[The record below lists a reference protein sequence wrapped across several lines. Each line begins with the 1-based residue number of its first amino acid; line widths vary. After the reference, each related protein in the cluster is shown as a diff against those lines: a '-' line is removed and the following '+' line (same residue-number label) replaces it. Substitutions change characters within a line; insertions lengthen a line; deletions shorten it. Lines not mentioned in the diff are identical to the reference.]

1 MDKKTLK
8 HTLSFADAFTFL
20 KNFRY
25 KPRNEWT
32 KDERTI
38 FKICNFIVLSKKRI
52 NKTFLAFSS
61 LAKLSDKSHYN
72 YNEVDI
78 IKIKDLL
85 LQNLEETLQKF
96 NKKIRLFKE
105 EDINIV
111 QEHLKKIK
119 EENLRLENEN
129 KRLNFVITNYIREN
143 ELLKIDE
150 VKEILNKKNIKENFK
165 KSRKTNG
172 SREENMRKFIEKW
185 KKGLTTFEINEE
197 IVNENLTVKK
207 ELKKKVKL

>member
-1 MDKKTLK
+1 MDNKTKKSN
-8 HTLSFADAFTFL
+8 LSFADAFTFL
-20 KNFRY
+20 KKFRY

-96 NKKIRLFKE
+96 NKKIKLLKE

-111 QEHLKKIK
+111 QEHFKKIK

-143 ELLKIDE
+143 ELLEIDE
-150 VKEILNKKNIKENFK
+150 VKEILNKKNLKEKFK
-165 KSRKTNG
+165 ESQKTNVP
-172 SREENMRKFIEKW
+172 REKNMKKFIEKW
-185 KKGLTTFEINEE
+185 NKGLTTFEINEE
-197 IVNENLTVKK
+197 IINENLTVKR

>member
-1 MDKKTLK
+1 MDKKTQNNK
-8 HTLSFADAFTFL
+8 LSFADAFTFL
-20 KNFRY
+20 KKFRY

-32 KDERTI
+32 KEERTI

-72 YNEVDI
+72 YNEIDI
-78 IKIKDLL
+78 LKIKDLL

-96 NKKIRLFKE
+96 NKNIRLLKE

-111 QEHLKKIK
+111 QEHLKKLK
-119 EENLRLENEN
+119 DENLRLENEN
-129 KRLNFVITNYIREN
+129 RRLNFVITNYIREN

-150 VKEILNKKNIKENFK
+150 VKEILGNKNIKEKFR
-165 KSRKTNG
+165 KSQKTSSYRDKNIK
-172 SREENMRKFIEKW
+172 KFIEKW

-197 IVNENLTVKK
+197 IINENLAVVK
-207 ELKKKVKL
+207 EVKKKVKL

>member
-1 MDKKTLK
+1 MSKKAQK
-8 HTLSFADAFTFL
+8 HNLSFVDAFTFL

-52 NKTFLAFSS
+52 NKIFLAFSS

-72 YNEVDI
+72 YNEADI

-85 LQNLEETLQKF
+85 LQNLEEALQKF
-96 NKKIRLFKE
+96 NKKIKLFKE
-105 EDINIV
+105 EDINTV
-111 QEHLKKIK
+111 QDHFIKIK
-119 EENLRLENEN
+119 DENQRLENEN
-129 KRLNFVITNYIREN
+129 IRLNFVITNYIREN
-143 ELLKIDE
+143 ELLEIDE
-150 VKEILNKKNIKENFK
+150 VKEILNKKNIKEKIK
-165 KSRKTNG
+165 KSQKTNIP
-172 SREENMRKFIEKW
+172 RERNMRKFIEKW
-185 KKGLTTFEINEE
+185 KKGLTTFEINKE
-197 IVNENLTVKK
+197 ITEENLSVKK

>member
-1 MDKKTLK
+1 MQKKTQNNN
-8 HTLSFADAFTFL
+8 LSFGDAFTFL

-52 NKTFLAFSS
+52 NKIFMAFSS

-72 YNEVDI
+72 YNETDI
-78 IKIKDLL
+78 LKIKDLL
-85 LQNLEETLQKF
+85 LQNLEEALQKF
-96 NKKIRLFKE
+96 NKKIKLFKE
-105 EDINIV
+105 EDINTV
-111 QEHLKKIK
+111 QDHLIKIK

-143 ELLKIDE
+143 ELLKINE
-150 VKEILNKKNIKENFK
+150 VKEILNTKNVREKFK
-165 KSRKTNG
+165 KSRKTNVP
-172 SREENMRKFIEKW
+172 REKNMKKFIEKW

-197 IVNENLTVKK
+197 IINENLAVKK

>member
-1 MDKKTLK
+1 MHKKTQK
-8 HTLSFADAFTFL
+8 NNLSFADAFTFL

-72 YNEVDI
+72 YNEADI

-96 NKKIRLFKE
+96 NKKIKLFKE

-111 QEHLKKIK
+111 QDHLKKIK

-150 VKEILNKKNIKENFK
+150 VKEILNRKNIRKKFK
-165 KSRKTNG
+165 KSQKTNV
-172 SREENMRKFIEKW
+172 SREKNMKKFIEKW

-197 IVNENLTVKK
+197 IVNENLAVKK

>member
-1 MDKKTLK
+1 MSKKAQK
-8 HTLSFADAFTFL
+8 HNLSFVDAFAFL

-52 NKTFLAFSS
+52 NKIFLAFSS
-61 LAKLSDKSHYN
+61 LARLSDKSHYN
-72 YNEVDI
+72 YNEADI

-85 LQNLEETLQKF
+85 LQSLEEALQKF
-96 NKKIRLFKE
+96 NKKIKLYKE
-105 EDINIV
+105 EDINTV
-111 QEHLKKIK
+111 QDHFIKIK

-143 ELLKIDE
+143 ELLEIDE
-150 VKEILNKKNIKENFK
+150 VKQILNKKNAKEKIK
-165 KSRKTNG
+165 KSQKTNV
-172 SREENMRKFIEKW
+172 SREINMKKFIEKW
-185 KKGLTTFEINEE
+185 KKGLTTFEINKE
-197 IVNENLTVKK
+197 ITEENLAVKK

>member
-1 MDKKTLK
+1 MEKKAQNNK
-8 HTLSFADAFTFL
+8 LSFADAFSFL
-20 KNFRY
+20 KKFRY

-32 KDERTI
+32 KEERTI

-72 YNEVDI
+72 YNEIDI
-78 IKIKDLL
+78 LKIKDLL

-96 NKKIRLFKE
+96 NKNIRLLKE

-111 QEHLKKIK
+111 QEHLKKLK
-119 EENLRLENEN
+119 DENLRLENEN
-129 KRLNFVITNYIREN
+129 RRLNFVITNYIREN

-150 VKEILNKKNIKENFK
+150 VKEILGNKNIKEKFR
-165 KSRKTNG
+165 KSEKTSSYRDKNIK
-172 SREENMRKFIEKW
+172 KFIEKW

-197 IVNENLTVKK
+197 IVNENLAVVK
-207 ELKKKVKL
+207 EVKKKVKL

>member
-1 MDKKTLK
+1 MQKKT
-8 HTLSFADAFTFL
+8 HNNNLSFEDAFTFL

-25 KPRNEWT
+25 KPRNEWS

-52 NKTFLAFSS
+52 NKIFMAFSS

-72 YNEVDI
+72 YNETDI
-78 IKIKDLL
+78 LKIKDLL
-85 LQNLEETLQKF
+85 LQNLEEALQKF
-96 NKKIRLFKE
+96 NKKIKLFKE
-105 EDINIV
+105 EDINTV
-111 QEHLKKIK
+111 QDHLIKIK

-143 ELLKIDE
+143 ELLKINE
-150 VKEILNKKNIKENFK
+150 VKEILNTKNVREKFK
-165 KSRKTNG
+165 KSRKTNVP
-172 SREENMRKFIEKW
+172 REKNMKKFIEKW

-197 IVNENLTVKK
+197 IINENLTVKK
-207 ELKKKVKL
+207 ELRKKVKL

>member
-1 MDKKTLK
+1 MDKKTQNNK
-8 HTLSFADAFTFL
+8 LSFADAFTFL
-20 KNFRY
+20 KKFRY

-32 KDERTI
+32 KEERTI

-72 YNEVDI
+72 YNEIDI
-78 IKIKDLL
+78 LKIKDLL

-96 NKKIRLFKE
+96 NKNIRLLKE

-111 QEHLKKIK
+111 QEHLKKLK
-119 EENLRLENEN
+119 DENLRLENEN
-129 KRLNFVITNYIREN
+129 RRLNFVITNYIREN

-150 VKEILNKKNIKENFK
+150 VKEILSKKNIKEKFR
-165 KSRKTNG
+165 KSQKTSSYRDKNIK
-172 SREENMRKFIEKW
+172 KFIEKW

-197 IVNENLTVKK
+197 IVNENLAVVK
-207 ELKKKVKL
+207 EVKKKVKL

>member
-1 MDKKTLK
+1 MIKKVQK
-8 HTLSFADAFTFL
+8 NQLSFADAFNFL
-20 KNFRY
+20 KKFRY

-32 KDERTI
+32 KEERTI

-85 LQNLEETLQKF
+85 LQNLEETLQRF
-96 NKKIRLFKE
+96 NKKIKLFKE

-143 ELLKIDE
+143 ELLEIDE
-150 VKEILNKKNIKENFK
+150 LKEILNRKNIQKKFK
-165 KSRKTNG
+165 KSQKTST
-172 SREENMRKFIEKW
+172 SREENMKKFIEKW

-197 IVNENLTVKK
+197 IVNENLAVKK

>member
-1 MDKKTLK
+1 MSKKAQK
-8 HTLSFADAFTFL
+8 HNLSFLDAFTFL

-52 NKTFLAFSS
+52 NKIFLAFSS

-72 YNEVDI
+72 YNEADI

-85 LQNLEETLQKF
+85 LQNLEEALQKF
-96 NKKIRLFKE
+96 NKKIRLYKE
-105 EDINIV
+105 EDINTV
-111 QEHLKKIK
+111 QDHFIKIK
-119 EENLRLENEN
+119 DENQRLENEN

-143 ELLKIDE
+143 ELLEIDE
-150 VKEILNKKNIKENFK
+150 VKEILNKKNIKEKIK
-165 KSRKTNG
+165 KSQKTNIP
-172 SREENMRKFIEKW
+172 REKNMKKFIEKW

-197 IVNENLTVKK
+197 ITKENLAVKK
-207 ELKKKVKL
+207 ELKKKIKL

>member
-1 MDKKTLK
+1 MTKKVQK
-8 HTLSFADAFTFL
+8 NQLSFADAFNFL
-20 KNFRY
+20 KKFRY

-96 NKKIRLFKE
+96 NKKIKLFKE

-143 ELLKIDE
+143 ELLEIDK
-150 VKEILNKKNIKENFK
+150 VKEILNRKKIQKKFK
-165 KSRKTNG
+165 KSQKTSS
-172 SREENMRKFIEKW
+172 SREENMKKFIEKW

-197 IVNENLTVKK
+197 IVNENLAVKK

>member
-1 MDKKTLK
+1 MDNKNLK
-8 HTLSFADAFTFL
+8 GNLSFADAFTFL
-20 KNFRY
+20 KQFRY

-38 FKICNFIVLSKKRI
+38 YKICNFIVLSKKRI

-72 YNEVDI
+72 YNEGDI

-96 NKKIRLFKE
+96 NKKIKLFKE

-143 ELLKIDE
+143 ELLEIDE
-150 VKEILNKKNIKENFK
+150 VKEILNKKNIKEKFK
-165 KSRKTNG
+165 KSQKTNIHKDK
-172 SREENMRKFIEKW
+172 NIKKFIEKW

-197 IVNENLTVKK
+197 IGNENLSVKK
-207 ELKKKVKL
+207 ELKKKIKL

>member
-1 MDKKTLK
+1 MDKKTQRNQ
-8 HTLSFADAFTFL
+8 LSFADAFTFL
-20 KNFRY
+20 KKFRY

-32 KDERTI
+32 KEERTI

-52 NKTFLAFSS
+52 NKIFLAFSS

-72 YNEVDI
+72 YNEIDI
-78 IKIKDLL
+78 LKIKDLL

-111 QEHLKKIK
+111 QEHLKQLK

-143 ELLKIDE
+143 ELLEIDK
-150 VKEILNKKNIKENFK
+150 VKEILSKKNIREKFK
-165 KSRKTNG
+165 KSQKTG
-172 SREENMRKFIEKW
+172 SYREKNMKKFIEKW

-197 IVNENLTVKK
+197 IVNENLAVKK

>member
-1 MDKKTLK
+1 MDNKTKKSN
-8 HTLSFADAFTFL
+8 LSFADAFTFL

-96 NKKIRLFKE
+96 NKKIKLFKE

-143 ELLKIDE
+143 ELLEIDK
-150 VKEILNKKNIKENFK
+150 VKEILNRKKIQKKFK
-165 KSRKTNG
+165 KSQKTSS
-172 SREENMRKFIEKW
+172 SREENMKKFIEKW

-197 IVNENLTVKK
+197 IVNENLAVKK

>member
-72 YNEVDI
+72 YNEIDI

-96 NKKIRLFKE
+96 NKKIKLFKE

-143 ELLKIDE
+143 ELLEIDE
-150 VKEILNKKNIKENFK
+150 VKEILNRKKIKEKFK
-165 KSRKTNG
+165 KYQKTNT
-172 SREENMRKFIEKW
+172 SREENMKKFIEKW

-197 IVNENLTVKK
+197 IVNENLAVKK

>member
-1 MDKKTLK
+1 MDKKTQNNK
-8 HTLSFADAFTFL
+8 LSFADAFTFL
-20 KNFRY
+20 KKFRY

-32 KDERTI
+32 KEERTI

-72 YNEVDI
+72 YNEIDI
-78 IKIKDLL
+78 LKIKDLL

-96 NKKIRLFKE
+96 NKNIRLFKE

-111 QEHLKKIK
+111 QGHLKKLK
-119 EENLRLENEN
+119 DENLRLENEN
-129 KRLNFVITNYIREN
+129 RRLNFVITNYIREN

-150 VKEILNKKNIKENFK
+150 VKEILSKKNIKEK
-165 KSRKTNG
+165 LRKSQKT
-172 SREENMRKFIEKW
+172 SSYREENIKKFIEKW

-197 IVNENLTVKK
+197 IINENLAVVK
-207 ELKKKVKL
+207 EVKKKVKL

>member
-1 MDKKTLK
+1 MIKKVQK
-8 HTLSFADAFTFL
+8 NQLSFADAFNFL
-20 KNFRY
+20 KKFRY

-96 NKKIRLFKE
+96 NKKIKLFKE

-143 ELLKIDE
+143 EWLEIDE
-150 VKEILNKKNIKENFK
+150 VKEILGRKNIQKKFK
-165 KSRKTNG
+165 KSQKTNT
-172 SREENMRKFIEKW
+172 SREENMKKFIEKW

-197 IVNENLTVKK
+197 IVNENLAVKK

>member
-1 MDKKTLK
+1 MDNKTKKSN
-8 HTLSFADAFTFL
+8 LSFADAFTFL
-20 KNFRY
+20 KKFRY

-96 NKKIRLFKE
+96 NKKIKLLKE
-105 EDINIV
+105 EDINII
-111 QEHLKKIK
+111 QEHFKKIK

-143 ELLKIDE
+143 ELLEIDE
-150 VKEILNKKNIKENFK
+150 VKEILNKKNLKEKFK
-165 KSRKTNG
+165 ESQKTNT
-172 SREENMRKFIEKW
+172 STDENMRKFIEKW

>member
-1 MDKKTLK
+1 MSKKAQK
-8 HTLSFADAFTFL
+8 HNLSFVDAFSFL

-52 NKTFLAFSS
+52 NKIFLAFSS
-61 LAKLSDKSHYN
+61 LARLSDKSHYN
-72 YNEVDI
+72 YNEADI

-85 LQNLEETLQKF
+85 LQSLEEALQKF
-96 NKKIRLFKE
+96 NKKIKLYKE
-105 EDINIV
+105 EDINTV
-111 QEHLKKIK
+111 QDHFIKIK

-143 ELLKIDE
+143 ELLEIDE
-150 VKEILNKKNIKENFK
+150 VKEILNKKNVKEKIK
-165 KSRKTNG
+165 KSQKTNVP
-172 SREENMRKFIEKW
+172 RDRNIRKFIEKW

-197 IVNENLTVKK
+197 ITKENLAIKK

>member
-1 MDKKTLK
+1 MIKKVQK
-8 HTLSFADAFTFL
+8 NQLSFADAFNFL
-20 KNFRY
+20 KKFRY

-96 NKKIRLFKE
+96 NKKIKLFKE

-150 VKEILNKKNIKENFK
+150 VKEILNRKNIKEKFK
-165 KSRKTNG
+165 KSQKTNT
-172 SREENMRKFIEKW
+172 SREENMKKFIEKW

-197 IVNENLTVKK
+197 IVNENLAVKK

>member
-1 MDKKTLK
+1 MNKKGQNNK
-8 HTLSFADAFTFL
+8 LSFADAFSFL
-20 KNFRY
+20 KKFRY

-32 KDERTI
+32 KEERTI

-72 YNEVDI
+72 YNEIDI
-78 IKIKDLL
+78 LKIKDLL

-96 NKKIRLFKE
+96 NKNIRLLKE

-111 QEHLKKIK
+111 QEHLKKLK
-119 EENLRLENEN
+119 DENLRLENEN
-129 KRLNFVITNYIREN
+129 RRLNFVITNYIREN

-150 VKEILNKKNIKENFK
+150 VKEILSNKNIKEKFR
-165 KSRKTNG
+165 KSEKTSSYRDKNIK
-172 SREENMRKFIEKW
+172 KFIEKW

-197 IVNENLTVKK
+197 IVNENLAVVK
-207 ELKKKVKL
+207 EVKKKVKL

>member
-8 HTLSFADAFTFL
+8 HNLSFADAFSFL
-20 KNFRY
+20 KKFRY

-52 NKTFLAFSS
+52 NKIFSVFAS
-61 LAKLSDKSHYN
+61 LGKLSDKSHYN
-72 YNEVDI
+72 YNEADI
-78 IKIKDLL
+78 INIKDLL
-85 LQNLEETLQKF
+85 LQNLEEALQKF
-96 NKKIRLFKE
+96 NKKIKLYKE
-105 EDINIV
+105 EDINTI

-129 KRLNFVITNYIREN
+129 KRLNFVITNHIREN
-143 ELLKIDE
+143 ELLEIDE
-150 VKEILNKKNIKENFK
+150 VKEILNKKNIKEK
-165 KSRKTNG
+165 IEKSQKTDIP
-172 SREENMRKFIEKW
+172 SKRNMKKFIEKW
-185 KKGLTTFEINEE
+185 RKGLTTFEINEE
-197 IVNENLTVKK
+197 INEENLAVKK

>member
-1 MDKKTLK
+1 MSKKAQK
-8 HTLSFADAFTFL
+8 HNLSFVDAFSFL

-52 NKTFLAFSS
+52 NKIFLAFSS
-61 LAKLSDKSHYN
+61 LARLSDKSHYN
-72 YNEVDI
+72 YNEADI

-85 LQNLEETLQKF
+85 LQSLEEALQKF
-96 NKKIRLFKE
+96 NKKIKLYKE
-105 EDINIV
+105 EDINTV
-111 QEHLKKIK
+111 QDHFIKIK

-143 ELLKIDE
+143 ELLEIDE
-150 VKEILNKKNIKENFK
+150 VKQILNKKNVKEKIK
-165 KSRKTNG
+165 KSQKTNI
-172 SREENMRKFIEKW
+172 SREINMKKFIEKW
-185 KKGLTTFEINEE
+185 KKGLTTFEINKE
-197 IVNENLTVKK
+197 ITEENLAVKK

>member
-1 MDKKTLK
+1 MQKKTQNNN
-8 HTLSFADAFTFL
+8 LSFIDAFTFL

-52 NKTFLAFSS
+52 NKIFMAFSS

-72 YNEVDI
+72 YNETDI
-78 IKIKDLL
+78 LKIKDLL
-85 LQNLEETLQKF
+85 LQNLEEALQKF
-96 NKKIRLFKE
+96 NKKIKLFKE
-105 EDINIV
+105 EDINTV
-111 QEHLKKIK
+111 QDHLIKIK

-150 VKEILNKKNIKENFK
+150 IKEILNTKNIREKFK
-165 KSRKTNG
+165 KSQKTNVPK
-172 SREENMRKFIEKW
+172 EKNMKKFIEKW

-197 IVNENLTVKK
+197 IINENLTVKK
-207 ELKKKVKL
+207 ELRKKVKL

>member
-1 MDKKTLK
+1 MDKKTQK
-8 HTLSFADAFTFL
+8 NNLSFADAFTFL
-20 KNFRY
+20 KKFRY

-61 LAKLSDKSHYN
+61 LGKLSDKSHYN
-72 YNEVDI
+72 YNEADI
-78 IKIKDLL
+78 TKIKDLL
-85 LQNLEETLQKF
+85 LQNLEENLQKF
-96 NKKIRLFKE
+96 NKGIKLFKE

-129 KRLNFVITNYIREN
+129 KRLNFVITNYIKEN

-150 VKEILNKKNIKENFK
+150 IKEILNRKKIKEKFK
-165 KSRKTNG
+165 KSQKTNT

-197 IVNENLTVKK
+197 IVNENLSVKK

>member
-1 MDKKTLK
+1 MQKKTQNK
-8 HTLSFADAFTFL
+8 NLSFVDAFTFL

-52 NKTFLAFSS
+52 NKIFLGFSS

-72 YNEVDI
+72 YNEADI

-85 LQNLEETLQKF
+85 LQNLEEALQKF
-96 NKKIRLFKE
+96 NKKIKLYKE
-105 EDINIV
+105 EDINTV
-111 QEHLKKIK
+111 QDHLIKIK

-150 VKEILNKKNIKENFK
+150 VKEILNTKNIKEKFK
-165 KSRKTNG
+165 KPEKT
-172 SREENMRKFIEKW
+172 SVSKERNMKKFIEKW
-185 KKGLTTFEINEE
+185 RKGLTTFEINEE

>member
-1 MDKKTLK
+1 MGKKAEK
-8 HTLSFADAFTFL
+8 HNLSFVDAFTFL

-52 NKTFLAFSS
+52 NKIFLGFSS

-72 YNEVDI
+72 YNEADI

-85 LQNLEETLQKF
+85 LQNLEEALQKF
-96 NKKIRLFKE
+96 NKKIKLYKE
-105 EDINIV
+105 EDINTI
-111 QEHLKKIK
+111 QDHFTKIK

-129 KRLNFVITNYIREN
+129 KRLNFVITNYIRED

-150 VKEILNKKNIKENFK
+150 VKELLDRKNVREKFK
-165 KSRKTNG
+165 KSQKN
-172 SREENMRKFIEKW
+172 SAPKEKNMKKFIEKW

-197 IVNENLTVKK
+197 IINENLAVKK

>member
-1 MDKKTLK
+1 MEKKAQNNK
-8 HTLSFADAFTFL
+8 LSFADAFSFL
-20 KNFRY
+20 KKFRY

-32 KDERTI
+32 KEERTI

-72 YNEVDI
+72 YNEIDI
-78 IKIKDLL
+78 LKIKDLL

-96 NKKIRLFKE
+96 NKNIRLLKE

-111 QEHLKKIK
+111 QEHLKKLK
-119 EENLRLENEN
+119 DENLRLENEN
-129 KRLNFVITNYIREN
+129 RRLNFVITNYIREN

-150 VKEILNKKNIKENFK
+150 VKEILGNKNIKEKFR
-165 KSRKTNG
+165 KSEKTSSYRDKNIK
-172 SREENMRKFIEKW
+172 KFIEKW

-197 IVNENLTVKK
+197 IINENLAVVK
-207 ELKKKVKL
+207 EVKKKVKL

>member
-1 MDKKTLK
+1 MSKKAQK
-8 HTLSFADAFTFL
+8 HNLSFVDAFTFL

-52 NKTFLAFSS
+52 NKIFLAFSS

-72 YNEVDI
+72 YNEADI

-85 LQNLEETLQKF
+85 LQNLEEALQKF
-96 NKKIRLFKE
+96 NKKIKLFKE
-105 EDINIV
+105 EDINTV
-111 QEHLKKIK
+111 QDHFIKIK
-119 EENLRLENEN
+119 DENQRLENEN

-143 ELLKIDE
+143 ELLEIDE
-150 VKEILNKKNIKENFK
+150 VKEILNKKNIKEKIK
-165 KSRKTNG
+165 KSQKTNIP
-172 SREENMRKFIEKW
+172 RERNMRKFIEKW

-197 IVNENLTVKK
+197 ITKENLAVKK
-207 ELKKKVKL
+207 ELKKKIKL

>member
-1 MDKKTLK
+1 MIKKVQK
-8 HTLSFADAFTFL
+8 NQLSFADAFNFL
-20 KNFRY
+20 KKFRY

-85 LQNLEETLQKF
+85 LQSLEETLKKF
-96 NKKIRLFKE
+96 NKKIKLFKE

-143 ELLKIDE
+143 ELLEIDE
-150 VKEILNKKNIKENFK
+150 VKEILNRKNIQKKFK
-165 KSRKTNG
+165 KSQKTST
-172 SREENMRKFIEKW
+172 SREENMKKFIEKW

-197 IVNENLTVKK
+197 IVNENLAVKK